1 MGSLVDRWVFSFYKI
16 EEMSVALSHGTMT
29 GKLNIFLAFYS
40 VISEVRIY
48 TKGLKIM

>member
-1 MGSLVDRWVFSFYKI
+1 M
-16 EEMSVALSHGTMT
+16 EEMSVALSQGTMT

-48 TKGLKIM
+48 TNGLNIM